1 MQTPGD
7 RIWRTLFV
15 VPALFGAMAFAQALP
30 GPKAPT
36 TEDLLI
42 TESQLETILKNV
54 PVSKNTGKP
63 GEVSSKLLDGGTFSV
78 AFIRLNEPD
87 KPHTHAQS
95 SEVYVMREGSALL
108 ETGGTMIGPFTSG
121 GVHHQ
126 GSANA
131 SHRPTATPKAVIG
144 DQAGTAIEGGR
155 TQTVNAGD
163 VVFIPAG
170 VPHTWTKVDQPMV
183 YLDIKFPKAE

>member
-1 MQTPGD
+1 MIRQALLV
-7 RIWRTLFV
+7 I
-15 VPALFGAMAFAQALP
+15 PALCGTLAFAQAP
-30 GPKAPT
+30 SDPKAPT

-42 TESQLETILKNV
+42 TVSQLETILKNV
-54 PVSKNTGKP
+54 PASKDTGKP
-63 GEVSSKLLDGGTFSV
+63 GEVSSKLLEGGIFSA

-95 SEVYVMREGSALL
+95 SELYIIKQGAGTL

-126 GSANA
+126 NSANA
-131 SHRPTATPKAVIG
+131 GQSPRPAANIPKDVAG

-155 TQTVNAGD
+155 SQQVNAGD
-163 VVFIPAG
+163 FIFIPAG
-170 VPHTWTKVDQPMV
+170 VPHTWTKVDQPLV
-183 YLDIKFPKAE
+183 YFAIKFPKAE

>member
-1 MQTPGD
+1 MKTPGD
-7 RIWRTLFV
+7 RMRRILFII
-15 VPALFGAMAFAQALP
+15 PALIAVMAFAQAP
-30 GPKAPT
+30 PDPKAPT

-42 TESQLETILKNV
+42 TASQLETILKNA
-54 PVSKNTGKP
+54 PVSKDTGKP

-95 SEVYVMREGSALL
+95 SEVYVIKEGSGAL

-126 GSANA
+126 ASANA
-131 SHRPTATPKAVIG
+131 AQRPATPGKAVIG
-144 DQAGTAIEGGR
+144 DRAGTAIDGGR

-183 YLDIKFPKAE
+183 YFDIKFPKAE

>member
-1 MQTPGD
+1 M
-7 RIWRTLFV
+7 RITIFV
-15 VPALFGAMAFAQALP
+15 VPAFFGAMAFGQAP
-30 GPKAPT
+30 PDPRAPT
-36 TEDLLI
+36 TEDVLI
-42 TESQLETILKNV
+42 TGSQLETILKNV
-54 PVSKNTGKP
+54 PVSKDTGKP

-95 SEVYVMREGSALL
+95 SEVYVIREGSATL

-126 GSANA
+126 GSTSA
-131 SHRPTATPKAVIG
+131 SQRPATTPKAVIG

-155 TQTVNAGD
+155 TQAVNAGD

-170 VPHTWTKVDQPMV
+170 VPHTWTKVDRPMV
-183 YLDIKFPKAE
+183 YFDIKFPKAE